1 MQILIAA
8 AILGGL
14 GFVLGLLIFLVEKYF
29 GVEVDLSVRE
39 VEEMLPGVNCGS
51 CGFAGCQEMA
61 VALLEKNAV
70 PKQCKPLRQEKVVAL
85 QAYLDEYFKNKQ

>member
-8 AILGGL
+8 AILGAL

-29 GVEVDLSVRE
+29 GVDVDLSVRE

-51 CGFAGCQEMA
+51 CGFAGCQEWPWRFWKTRFQAMQ
-61 VALLEKNAV
+61 ALETRKSCRFTGV
-70 PKQCKPLRQEKVVAL
+70 
-85 QAYLDEYFKNKQ
+85 FG